1 MTTREKVIVL
11 GMAVAVVWAGTT
23 VGLDYYRKN
32 RAATLADLRK
42 AEIRAFAEGQ
52 RALAAP
58 LRLSAPEVAALD
70 EAAAAW
76 APSPFLDRA
85 VAAEPVEAPV
95 QRFRY
100 TGFIQVGRQQFAIV
114 NGREYRVAE
123 PVAQTDF
130 RVDEIQ
136 PDHVVLVSGSGGRRM
151 TVALQSIVEKKESP

>member
-23 VGLDYYRKN
+23 VGLDYCRKN
-32 RAATLADLRK
+32 RTATLADLRK
-42 AEIRAFAEGQ
+42 AEIRAFVEGQ
-52 RALAAP
+52 
-58 LRLSAPEVAALD
+58 RLSAPEVAALD

-95 QRFRY
+95 QQFRY

-136 PDHVVLVSGSGGRRM
+136 PDHVMLVSGSGGRRM
-151 TVALQSIVEKKESP
+151 TVALQTTVEKKESP